1 MQKITGRFRFKGK
14 AVKCERYGNGH
25 INKTY
30 RVICDSGAKY
40 ILQQVN
46 TTAFKDPVSLMK
58 NVDMVTRYLRKRVSS
73 ERETLSLVPT
83 IDGNIY
89 VDDAKS
95 GFWRAY
101 DFIPGSICFERAGHT
116 AVFYESGLAFGRF
129 IDMLSS
135 YPAHTLTETI
145 PAFHDTVSRYRA
157 FKEAL
162 SLDVCGRAGTA
173 KKEIDF
179 ALSQEPCASL
189 FMDLLKAGDLPLR
202 VTHNDTKLNN
212 VLFDSKTHTALCVID
227 LDTVMPGLVMN
238 DFGDAIRCG
247 ACSGAEDERDL
258 SRVQL
263 DLELYEA
270 FTNGFLEA
278 CGNNI
283 TKQEVEL
290 LPGGAKLMTLECGV
304 RFLTDY
310 LSGDI
315 YFRTERPE
323 HNLGRCR
330 AQFKLLSDMKQ
341 KWPQMNRIVERVWG
355 KVRS

>member
-1 MQKITGRFRFKGK
+1 MLEITGRFRFRGK
-14 AVKCERYGNGH
+14 AVKCDRYGNGH

-30 RVICDSGAKY
+30 RVLCDSGAKY

-46 TTAFKDPVSLMK
+46 RTAFKDPLSLMK
-58 NVDMVTRYLRKRVSS
+58 NVDKVTRYLKQRVTS
-73 ERETLSLVPT
+73 ERGTLSLVPT
-83 IDGNIY
+83 VDGNIY
-89 VDDAKS
+89 VDDEKS

-101 DFIPGSICFERAGHT
+101 DFITGSICFERAGHA

-135 YPAHTLTETI
+135 FPAHTLTETI
-145 PAFHDTVSRYRA
+145 PAFHDTVSRYRF

-173 KKEIDF
+173 QKEIDF
-179 ALSQEPCASL
+179 ALSQEPFASL
-189 FMDLLKAGDLPLR
+189 FMDLIEAGELPLR

-212 VLFDSKTHTALCVID
+212 VLFDSKTYTALCVID

-238 DFGDAIRCG
+238 DFGDAIRFG
-247 ACSGAEDERDL
+247 ASSAAQDERDL

-263 DLELYEA
+263 DLELYES
-270 FTNGFLEA
+270 FSNGFLEA

-290 LPGGAKLMTLECGV
+290 LPGGARLMTLECGV

-315 YFRTERPE
+315 YFRTERPD
-323 HNLGRCR
+323 HNLDRCR
-330 AQFKLLSDMKQ
+330 TQFKLFTDMEI
-341 KWPQMNRIVERVWG
+341 KWPQMNRIVERAWK